1 MKQVQHTTLAATARR
16 AAAALAVAALGAPL
30 LVQAQAE
37 SSPQDTY
44 RADRAEC
51 MAGRTTQ
58 SRTLCLY
65 DARLAFEAAKE
76 GRLQAVDPVELERNT
91 LARCDGVPIEAR
103 DSCLRIAQGEGERE
117 GSVEE
122 GAVVMWL
129 EDDASTAT
137 VSQNDSPQ

>member
-1 MKQVQHTTLAATARR
+1 MKQIHHTTFAATARR

-30 LVQAQAE
+30 LVQAQADT
-37 SSPQDTY
+37 SPQDTY
-44 RADRAEC
+44 RQDRAEC

-65 DARLAFEAAKE
+65 DARLALEAAKD
-76 GRLQAVDPVELERNT
+76 GRLMAVDPAELERNS
-91 LARCDGVPIEAR
+91 LARCDGVPSEAR

-129 EDDASTAT
+129 DEDDAAT
-137 VSQNDSPQ
+137 VSQNESPE